1 MYIENRIEE
10 NKSRRQKRESIKRL
24 VFLKVEKMGN
34 YNVANKKVTTDLRNS
49 RKKRTDIVRKVQAK
63 KSARRM
69 PWHWEPKKDATSCEK
84 LRGAANKLRSVD
96 VRMRKLYTWKTCNGI
111 LNK

>member
-10 NKSRRQKRESIKRL
+10 KQIEKTEKKNRLKRL

-34 YNVANKKVTTDLRNS
+34 YNVANKKQQPICETRIRRELE
-49 RKKRTDIVRKVQAK
+49 KRKVQAK

-84 LRGAANKLRSVD
+84 LRGAANKL
-96 VRMRKLYTWKTCNGI
+96 
-111 LNK
+111 